1 MRPADETSAE
11 INALSENRV
20 MQKCMSFLIH
30 GAWGPIWNH
39 SRRGGLHKGTRLC
52 ENPPGPPGTASV
64 IATWGVQTS
73 WNRLPKGLL
82 QRSRAHGIS
91 ESTTIHSRPK
101 SQASH
106 TAKFD
111 SGLLFT
117 QSGTVLQQPGDLRV
131 FNGSCVAKR
140 YCIID
145 SIGNTFCAMLIG
157 YVW

>member
-73 WNRLPKGLL
+73 WNRLPQGPIATQQGAWHQRIDDNPLTAQIPGFSHCKIRLGPTFHTVWNGFATTRRPTGFQWLL
-82 QRSRAHGIS
+82 RC
-91 ESTTIHSRPK
+91 E
-101 SQASH
+101 
-106 TAKFD
+106 
-111 SGLLFT
+111 
-117 QSGTVLQQPGDLRV
+117 TVLH
-131 FNGSCVAKR
+131 
-140 YCIID
+140 Y
-145 SIGNTFCAMLIG
+145 
-157 YVW
+157 